1 MTPEQKRQ
9 QEDQFVRSLIE
20 SQQQEEIH
28 QRRERKREERE
39 ASNSWKVENQSL
51 RNKSN
56 NRRNDNGKTKE
67 RPGL

>member
-28 QRRERKREERE
+28 QRRERTREERE
-39 ASNSWKVENQSL
+39 ATNSWKVENQ
-51 RNKSN
+51 K
-56 NRRNDNGKTKE
+56 RRENEEKD
-67 RPGL
+67 R

>member
-39 ASNSWKVENQSL
+39 ATNSWKVENQR
-51 RNKSN
+51 RNKN
-56 NRRNDNGKTKE
+56 EETG
-67 RPGL
+67 